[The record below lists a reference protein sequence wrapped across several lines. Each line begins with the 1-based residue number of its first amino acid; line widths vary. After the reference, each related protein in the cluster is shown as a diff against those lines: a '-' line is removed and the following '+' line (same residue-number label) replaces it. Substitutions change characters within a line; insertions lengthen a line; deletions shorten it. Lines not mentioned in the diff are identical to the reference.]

1 VNLLKDLWG
10 SFWNFGMKFNLIA
23 FFLAVGVIPLAVA
36 VESGPDIGPDEAIQR
51 LTDGNNRYTAGEA
64 THPRTDAARAEN
76 SPYDWA
82 FVRLDYARKEKVEQ
96 LKRFCER
103 VHELAARARTDEVL
117 VEFFDVNQK
126 YYNMAHQGVASARF
140 KSKITEFRKALNNYY
155 VENYLAFYDVL
166 FVDKRG
172 NILHSIRKESDF
184 QQNFIDG
191 EPARTPLA
199 RCLQTDPRE
208 ETFVD
213 FHYYAASD
221 EPAAFFVEPVHKD
234 GEHLGWIVLQCAVN
248 KINSLFAGAE
258 QLGETGEAFVVNH
271 QGYLLTESNFEGD
284 STILAKKLSSD
295 NIRAKFDE
303 KQGHRT
309 VTDYRGF
316 AALTSFEVVEFL
328 GTQWLVVAKVDEAQ
342 VTTEH
347 FMQHRKYYADKVIH
361 HLASLPVGRGKE
373 PFAKTGQKI
382 IRVDM
387 DEFIKANH
395 GELLKTVG
403 VSTCTAVIATY
414 PGKFGYLAHIS
425 PLDKVY
431 GAGATNLLGHITKKI
446 KNYDIYKYE
455 RRRVRFV
462 IVANHFDSLTS
473 IIDKLVDEGF
483 LLSQISVLY
492 HPRARCANVTY
503 DYSQDRVNVEWLL
516 AQTRANRCIH
526 HAGDSHNLET
536 IVKHYLGG

>member
-1 VNLLKDLWG
+1 
-10 SFWNFGMKFNLIA
+10 MM
-23 FFLAVGVIPLAVA
+23 
-36 VESGPDIGPDEAIQR
+36 ESRTRSSGWTRTLTRIQR
-51 LTDGNNRYTAGEA
+51 PTTIARRVSAFAILALAILTA
-64 THPRTDAARAEN
+64 AARADQ
-76 SPYDWA
+76 SPYEWA
-82 FVRLDYARKEKVEQ
+82 FVRLDYARQEKVEQ

-103 VHELAARARTDEVL
+103 VHDLAVQAREDEVL
-117 VEFFDVNQK
+117 VKFFDVSQK
-126 YYNMAHQGVASARF
+126 CFTLAQEGTPPEDFIR
-140 KSKITEFRKALNNYY
+140 KTTEFRKGFNEYY
-155 VENYLAFYDVL
+155 VENWLAFYDIL
-166 FVDKRG
+166 FIDKQGR
-172 NILHSIRKESDF
+172 LFYSIRRESNFGRNIF
-184 QQNFIDG
+184 QG
-191 EPARTPLA
+191 ELAQTPLSQ
-199 RCLQTDPRE
+199 CLRANPQE

-213 FHYYAASD
+213 FHYYGVSD
-221 EPAAFFVEPVHKD
+221 EPAAFFVEPVRKD
-234 GEHLGWIVLQCAVN
+234 GEQLGWLVLQCAIN
-248 KINSLFAGAE
+248 KVNSLFAGTE
-258 QLGETGEAFVVNH
+258 QLGETGETFLVNH
-271 QGYLLTESNFEGD
+271 GGYMLTESNFEGD
-284 STILAKKLSSD
+284 STILKMKLSSD

-316 AALTSFEVVEFL
+316 TALTSFEVVEFL
-328 GTQWLVVAKVDEAQ
+328 GTRWLVVAKVDEAQ

-347 FMQHRKYYADKVIH
+347 FMQHRKYYAEKVIH
-361 HLASLPVGRGKE
+361 HLASLPVGGGKE
-373 PFAKTGQKI
+373 PFATTGQKV

-387 DEFIKANH
+387 DEFVKANH

-431 GAGATNLLGHITKKI
+431 GTGATNLLGHITKKI

-462 IVANHFDSLTS
+462 IVAKHFGSLTS
-473 IIDKLVDEGF
+473 ILDKLVDEGF

-492 HPRARCANVTY
+492 HPRTRCANVTY
-503 DYSQDRVNVEWLL
+503 DYSRDHISVEWVLD
-516 AQTRANRCIH
+516 QTLANRCVH